1 MHLYGLH
8 GEAVRQLID
17 NRAKGLERLDINR
30 GRPGTRP
37 SSPHSPHT
45 PSTHPPSD
53 FPSFD
58 PCAA

>member
-30 GRPGTRP
+30 GRPGTLP
-37 SSPHSPHT
+37 S
-45 PSTHPPSD
+45 PSYPPSTTHPPSD
-53 FPSFD
+53 PPST
-58 PCAA
+58 PVPPR